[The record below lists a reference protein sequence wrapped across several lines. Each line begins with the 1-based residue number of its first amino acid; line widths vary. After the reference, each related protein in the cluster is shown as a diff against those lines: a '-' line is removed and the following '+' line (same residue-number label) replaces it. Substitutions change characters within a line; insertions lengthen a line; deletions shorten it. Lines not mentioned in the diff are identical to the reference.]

1 MLKCLEKKPANRFFG
16 LRELREELDGSAE
29 GRRRQESQ
37 VEQRL
42 AQLKAEGSRA
52 GDEGRC
58 ADAVALWQE
67 ALALRPGDAELEG
80 RVAEARQ
87 RKAMMDESEARAR
100 RAEEEATERRKQ
112 EEGILLER
120 YNALKAQGSAAL
132 MRASMPRRSGS
143 GSRPSPSSPEMPA
156 CAIRSR
162 RQRHRP
168 ISPGRRPNDGR
179 PPRRGRSGS
188 SLRSR
193 RCERRPARGDTGK
206 QRVCC
211 TRRALHAEAAGNADT
226 ARVPD
231 AAETTPC
238 AATAG
243 ETGDARSATGWVSP
257 KGSRKN
263 KFALWRERRAGKC
276 LAPRRRRW
284 GDIVEERQRRRC
296 LPAAAPRRAAAPRPP
311 PLFADFWVLRRLP
324 SDSIPGWDHGP
335 GSQQQNA
342 KFFARA
348 LRAWPEDIALL

>member
-1 MLKCLEKKPANRFFG
+1 LVWSASKRAAIQQPAWILLVLKCLEKKPANRFFG

-132 MRASMPRRSGS
+132 MRASMPRR
-143 GSRPSPSSPEMPA
+143 
-156 CAIRSR
+156 
-162 RQRHRP
+162 
-168 ISPGRRPNDGR
+168 
-179 PPRRGRSGS
+179 GRSGS

-211 TRRALHAEAAGNADT
+211 TRRCS
-226 ARVPD
+226 
-231 AAETTPC
+231 TTP
-238 AATAG
+238 AT
-243 ETGDARSATGWVSP
+243 P
-257 KGSRKN
+257 
-263 KFALWRERRAGKC
+263 F
-276 LAPRRRRW
+276 
-284 GDIVEERQRRRC
+284 
-296 LPAAAPRRAAAPRPP
+296 
-311 PLFADFWVLRRLP
+311 
-324 SDSIPGWDHGP
+324 
-335 GSQQQNA
+335 
-342 KFFARA
+342 
-348 LRAWPEDIALL
+348 